1 MEVRCSH
8 SDVLL
13 LKNLPSVIAEL
24 PVSQR
29 ACSCLCMMWDC
40 GMFHME
46 LSILRSIVPKG
57 LWWLFS
63 FRNLWGFWNLHIP
76 MNLHIR
82 RKYVGRTVNS
92 CLWKKIFL
100 SIFWAS
106 TISAS
111 GFLVLFVLRDRSN
124 RSIYSAFHNLIPRC
138 LGYVQESDFWRVIL
152 NPLWSV
158 QWAHPHK
165 EFDTGCDIW
174 IEASTS
180 PAEPCSPLRHGGA
193 RGLRR
198 RRQSVATSGAR
209 NSHISYIQRPV

>member
-1 MEVRCSH
+1 MEVRWSH

-13 LKNLPSVIAEL
+13 LKYLPSVIAEL
-24 PVSQR
+24 PVSISR

-40 GMFHME
+40 GTFSYGTIYPAVHSTKRVMVTFFISKLVGILKFAYSYEFAYSKETYWSHSAFLPLE
-46 LSILRSIVPKG
+46 ENLVYFLS
-57 LWWLFS
+57 
-63 FRNLWGFWNLHIP
+63 LHH
-76 MNLHIR
+76 LGIR
-82 RKYVGRTVNS
+82 FS
-92 CLWKKIFL
+92 CL
-100 SIFWAS
+100 
-106 TISAS
+106 
-111 GFLVLFVLRDRSN
+111 VVLRDCSN

-152 NPLWSV
+152 NTLWSV